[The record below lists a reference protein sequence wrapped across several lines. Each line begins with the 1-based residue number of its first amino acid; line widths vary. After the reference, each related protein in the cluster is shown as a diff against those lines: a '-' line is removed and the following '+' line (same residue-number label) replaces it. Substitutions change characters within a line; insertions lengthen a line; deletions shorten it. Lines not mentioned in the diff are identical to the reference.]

1 MTPGGAREPV
11 TYQEKAAEIV
21 RVLDNKKALNIQAIR
36 VGEVTVLADCFIIAS
51 TTNPTHVKALADEVE
66 FQLKEKFNVVPD
78 HIEGY
83 QAADWIVMDYGDVVV
98 HIFHE
103 NAREYYSLEK
113 LWSDGT
119 PMEVASLLEQS

>member
-1 MTPGGAREPV
+1 M
-11 TYQEKAAEIV
+11 
-21 RVLDNKKALNIQAIR
+21 NIQAIR

-78 HIEGY
+78 HMEGY

-103 NAREYYSLEK
+103 KAREYYSLEK

>member
-1 MTPGGAREPV
+1 M

-21 RVLDNKKALNIQAIR
+21 RILDNKKALNIQAIR

-78 HIEGY
+78 HMEGY

-103 NAREYYSLEK
+103 KAREYYSLEK

-119 PMEVASLLEQS
+119 PMEVSSLLEQS

>member
-1 MTPGGAREPV
+1 MTPGGARKPV

-21 RVLDNKKALNIQAIR
+21 RILDNKKALNIQAIR

-78 HIEGY
+78 HMEGY

-103 NAREYYSLEK
+103 KAREYYSLEK
-113 LWSDGT
+113 LWGDGT

>member
-1 MTPGGAREPV
+1 M

-21 RVLDNKKALNIQAIR
+21 RILDNKKALNIQAIR

-78 HIEGY
+78 HMEGY

-103 NAREYYSLEK
+103 KAREYYSLEK

-119 PMEVASLLEQS
+119 PMEVASFLEQS

>member
-1 MTPGGAREPV
+1 M

-21 RVLDNKKALNIQAIR
+21 RILDNKKALNIQAIR

-51 TTNPTHVKALADEVE
+51 TTNPTHVKALTDEVE

-78 HIEGY
+78 HMEGY

-103 NAREYYSLEK
+103 KAREYYSLEK

-119 PMEVASLLEQS
+119 SMEVASLLEQS

>member
-1 MTPGGAREPV
+1 M

-66 FQLKEKFNVVPD
+66 FQLKERFNVVPD
-78 HIEGY
+78 HMEGY

-103 NAREYYSLEK
+103 KAREYYSLEK
-113 LWSDGT
+113 LWSDGA

>member
-1 MTPGGAREPV
+1 M

-21 RVLDNKKALNIQAIR
+21 RILDNKKALNIQAIR

-66 FQLKEKFNVVPD
+66 FQLKERFNVVPD
-78 HIEGY
+78 HMEGY

-103 NAREYYSLEK
+103 KAREYYSLEK

>member
-1 MTPGGAREPV
+1 M

-21 RVLDNKKALNIQAIR
+21 RILDNKKALNIQAIR

-78 HIEGY
+78 HMEGY

-103 NAREYYSLEK
+103 KASEYYSLEK

>member
-1 MTPGGAREPV
+1 M

-21 RVLDNKKALNIQAIR
+21 RILDNKKALNIQAIQ

-66 FQLKEKFNVVPD
+66 FQLKEKFHVVPN
-78 HIEGY
+78 HMEGY

-103 NAREYYSLEK
+103 KAREYYSLEK

-119 PMEVASLLEQS
+119 PMDVASLLEQS

>member
-1 MTPGGAREPV
+1 MTPGGARKPV

-21 RVLDNKKALNIQAIR
+21 RILDNKKALNIQAIR

-103 NAREYYSLEK
+103 KAREYYSLEK

>member
-1 MTPGGAREPV
+1 M

-21 RVLDNKKALNIQAIR
+21 RILDNKKALNIQAIR

-78 HIEGY
+78 HMEGY

-103 NAREYYSLEK
+103 KAREYYSLEK

>member
-1 MTPGGAREPV
+1 MTPGGARKPV

-21 RVLDNKKALNIQAIR
+21 RILDNKKALNIQAIR

-78 HIEGY
+78 HMEGY

-103 NAREYYSLEK
+103 KAREYYSLEK

>member
-1 MTPGGAREPV
+1 M

-21 RVLDNKKALNIQAIR
+21 RILDNKKALNIQAIR

-78 HIEGY
+78 HMEGY

-103 NAREYYSLEK
+103 KAREYYSQEK

>member
-1 MTPGGAREPV
+1 M

-21 RVLDNKKALNIQAIR
+21 RILDNKKALNIQAIR

-78 HIEGY
+78 HMEGY

-103 NAREYYSLEK
+103 KAREYYSLEK
-113 LWSDGT
+113 LWSDGEAVDIST
-119 PMEVASLLEQS
+119 LM

>member
-1 MTPGGAREPV
+1 M

-21 RVLDNKKALNIQAIR
+21 RILDNKKALNIQAIR
-36 VGEVTVLADCFIIAS
+36 VGEVTVLADCFIITS

-78 HIEGY
+78 HMEGY

-103 NAREYYSLEK
+103 KAREYYSLEK

>member
-1 MTPGGAREPV
+1 M
-11 TYQEKAAEIV
+11 
-21 RVLDNKKALNIQAIR
+21 
-36 VGEVTVLADCFIIAS
+36 
-51 TTNPTHVKALADEVE
+51 
-66 FQLKEKFNVVPD
+66 VPD
-78 HIEGY
+78 HMEGY

-103 NAREYYSLEK
+103 KAREYYSLEK

>member
-1 MTPGGAREPV
+1 M

-21 RVLDNKKALNIQAIR
+21 RILDNKKALNIQAIG

-78 HIEGY
+78 HMEGY

-103 NAREYYSLEK
+103 KAREYYSLEK

>member
-1 MTPGGAREPV
+1 M

-21 RVLDNKKALNIQAIR
+21 RILDNKKALNIQAIR

-78 HIEGY
+78 HMEGY

-103 NAREYYSLEK
+103 KAREYYSLEK
-113 LWSDGT
+113 LLSDGT

>member
-1 MTPGGAREPV
+1 MTPGGARKPV

-78 HIEGY
+78 HMEGY

-103 NAREYYSLEK
+103 KAREYYSLEK

>member
-1 MTPGGAREPV
+1 VTPGGARKPV

-66 FQLKEKFNVVPD
+66 FQLKERFNVVPD

-103 NAREYYSLEK
+103 KAREYYSLEK